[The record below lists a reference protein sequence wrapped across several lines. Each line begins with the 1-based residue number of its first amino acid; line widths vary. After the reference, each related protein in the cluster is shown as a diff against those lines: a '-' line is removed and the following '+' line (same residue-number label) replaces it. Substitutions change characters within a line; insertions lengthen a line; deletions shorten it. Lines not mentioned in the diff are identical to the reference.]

1 MASGPEGTEPL
12 SYQTSVL
19 KVSIHCE
26 GCKKKVRK
34 ILQRLDGVYDIDI
47 NSKQN
52 KVTVTGKVDAESLI
66 RRLVKYGKHA
76 ELWPEKK
83 ADAANSSGEAAI
95 DTKAKVASATAVPK
109 TERKLPNTE
118 KQQQTEEDKNKTTPP
133 PTTEAKPTDSAAAAA
148 SAAMSGA
155 FSASEPNTDAPKP
168 NEMPENSDK
177 KDSDKPAPAAVENGS
192 SEEAD
197 DLKKKGKKAQSE
209 TSSIDEGAVADT
221 AKLGNASAA
230 AISPPKP
237 KQFPAYPQPIYSVS
251 YSAVQPST
259 SHAYYTSSPAAMPSS
274 YTYSGYPPENY
285 SLDPYYG
292 SMEAPAASGG
302 SYDMFNDEN
311 PNACNLM

>member
-12 SYQTSVL
+12 NYQTSVL

-34 ILQRLDGVYDIDI
+34 VLQRLDGVYEIDI

-76 ELWPEKK
+76 ELWPETKP
-83 ADAANSSGEAAI
+83 AAANSSGEAAT
-95 DTKAKVASATAVPK
+95 DAKAKVASATAVPK
-109 TERKLPNTE
+109 TESQLPNAE
-118 KQQQTEEDKNKTTPP
+118 KQQQTEEGENKTTPP
-133 PTTEAKPTDSAAAAA
+133 PTTEAKATDSAA
-148 SAAMSGA
+148 AAMSGA
-155 FSASEPNTDAPKP
+155 FSASKPNTDAPKP
-168 NEMPENSDK
+168 NDMPENSDK
-177 KDSDKPAPAAVENGS
+177 KDSDKPALAAVENGS

-197 DLKKKGKKAQSE
+197 DLKKKGKTAQSE
-209 TSSIDEGAVADT
+209 TSSIDERAVADT
-221 AKLGNASAA
+221 DKLGNASAA

-237 KQFPAYPQPIYSVS
+237 KQFPAYPQPVYSVS

-259 SHAYYTSSPAAMPSS
+259 SYAYYTSSPAAMPSS
-274 YTYSGYPPENY
+274 YTYSGNPPENY